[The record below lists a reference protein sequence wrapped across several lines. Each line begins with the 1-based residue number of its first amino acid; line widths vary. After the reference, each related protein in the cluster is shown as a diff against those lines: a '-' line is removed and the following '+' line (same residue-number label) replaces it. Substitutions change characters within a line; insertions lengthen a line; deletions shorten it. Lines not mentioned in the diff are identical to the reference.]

1 MGQVN
6 MIGID
11 LAKNSF
17 QLHGARADGSVA
29 FRKKVSRAK
38 LLDFVA
44 AQPRCTVAME
54 ACGGAHHWGRE
65 IGSLGHAV
73 RLVPPIYVKAVSAA
87 GTPPLI
93 LAQFVNRRRDGRIGP
108 DSRGRSGRWITSGF
122 GTGSRMLMS

>member
-1 MGQVN
+1 MEQVN

-17 QLHGARADGSVA
+17 QLHGARADGLVA

-65 IGSLGHAV
+65 IDSLGHAV
-73 RLVPPIYVKAVSAA
+73 RLVPPIYVKAYE
-87 GTPPLI
+87 PLAK
-93 LAQFVNRRRDGRIGP
+93 L
-108 DSRGRSGRWITSGF
+108 
-122 GTGSRMLMS
+122 

>member
-1 MGQVN
+1 MEQVH

-29 FRKKVSRAK
+29 FRKKLSRAK

-73 RLVPPIYVKAVSAA
+73 RLVPPIYVKAYVKRLSL
-87 GTPPLI
+87 T
-93 LAQFVNRRRDGRIGP
+93 RIPRG
-108 DSRGRSGRWITSGF
+108 DSRKSSSSTFQSDHLTNCSKR
-122 GTGSRMLMS
+122 